1 VPRRD
6 LAPAALLAAVIVVV
20 EYVARHVV
28 APALPVLA
36 SPLVDDMVV
45 TGAAYVALSLAVAR
59 VLGASPPAKALRG
72 FVVAMTRWQGWVGIA
87 AALAALVLGS
97 FFDRGLWGGV
107 HLPSF
112 QLPPSAVFFGAGL
125 TWLGPVSLL
134 VVNGVVV
141 PVAEEWLWR
150 GAVQPRFVSALGVR
164 AGIAVTAVLFS
175 VKHAMVDASLGRLA
189 AIVGAGLV
197 LGWVARRASWQA
209 SAISHIGMNTMA
221 TTAVLATQWLVPT
234 CAATPPA
241 LSPELQRGVDTAV
254 TLVNDPDPA
263 AIDASLV
270 PAFSR
275 PEMKDFFAK
284 VQTTS
289 GRCRWQCATETPGP
303 RQVTGI
309 LSCEKVSDV
318 MTVGVEAAA
327 PHRIDYLLIRPTLVA
342 APAVK

>member
-6 LAPAALLAAVIVVV
+6 LSTAALLVAAIVAV

-28 APALPVLA
+28 APALPVLGA
-36 SPLVDDMVV
+36 PIVDDMVV
-45 TGAAYVALSLAVAR
+45 MGAAYVALSLAVAR

-87 AALAALVLGS
+87 AALGADIAGS
-97 FFDRGLWGGV
+97 LLDHGLWAEV

-112 QLPPSAVFFGAGL
+112 QVPPSTVVVAAAL

-150 GAVQPRFVSALGVR
+150 GAVQPRLVNALGVW
-164 AGIAVTAVLFS
+164 AGVAVTALLFS
-175 VKHAMVDASLGRLA
+175 VKHAIVDASLGRLA
-189 AIVGAGLV
+189 AIVGMGLV

-209 SAISHIGMNTMA
+209 SSIAHIGVNTMA
-221 TTAVLATQWLVPT
+221 TAVLLATQWLVPT
-234 CAATPPA
+234 CAATQPA
-241 LSPELQRGVDTAV
+241 LSPELQAGVDRAV
-254 TLVNDPDPA
+254 ELVNSPDPA

-275 PEMKDFFAK
+275 PEMKDFFDK
-284 VQTTS
+284 VQTAG

-318 MTVGVEAAA
+318 MTVGVEEAP

-342 APAVK
+342 APVAK